1 MTGPLFANQVGMKA
15 WPCSMFLVLLLVL
28 PNCRQKPSTTQ
39 GHEPSGQS
47 SQSSILPPS
56 YQLSHMDDCLGICDG
71 SGAVAVDH
79 RHFMVVNDETS
90 ELLIYHR
97 NQSGPPKQRMD
108 IRKLL
113 DLNKKEE
120 ADLEAAARV
129 GDLFYVIGSHSR
141 DNDGNKEKERRRL
154 LAFSLHPEGNLFRI
168 QAEGKVCKDL
178 VQDLI
183 KEEALQSIGL
193 KAAMGH
199 AGDQPEGLNIEA
211 LCSGQGDCL
220 WIGFRGPLIDGR
232 ALMVQVANPLE
243 IIQGDKPSL
252 GDVRLLDLGGRS
264 IRGAERV
271 GEQIL
276 ILADDSLRGRGA
288 EAFLWDGDGSDP
300 QPLILAG
307 LNLLDPEAIL
317 VFPDTQLQVIQ
328 ILSDDG
334 GRRRGDRDCMDQT
347 SASAMGFRSAT
358 FTY

>member
-1 MTGPLFANQVGMKA
+1 
-15 WPCSMFLVLLLVL
+15 
-28 PNCRQKPSTTQ
+28 
-39 GHEPSGQS
+39 
-47 SQSSILPPS
+47 
-56 YQLSHMDDCLGICDG
+56 
-71 SGAVAVDH
+71 
-79 RHFMVVNDETS
+79 
-90 ELLIYHR
+90 
-97 NQSGPPKQRMD
+97 
-108 IRKLL
+108 
-113 DLNKKEE
+113 
-120 ADLEAAARV
+120 
-129 GDLFYVIGSHSR
+129 
-141 DNDGNKEKERRRL
+141 
-154 LAFSLHPEGNLFRI
+154 
-168 QAEGKVCKDL
+168 
-178 VQDLI
+178 
-183 KEEALQSIGL
+183 
-193 KAAMGH
+193 
-199 AGDQPEGLNIEA
+199 
-211 LCSGQGDCL
+211 
-220 WIGFRGPLIDGR
+220 
-232 ALMVQVANPLE
+232 MVQVANPLE

-347 SASAMGFRSAT
+347 SASAMGFRSAA